1 MDIIKIR
8 EKLLKKTK
16 VYMKGWEKHKE
27 QSRDCAWFFAHYKCG
42 TNEKTGYNNPSFLT
56 LNCIIYYRVVCI
68 FRIML

>member
-27 QSRDCAWFFAHYKCG
+27 QSRDCAWFSHIE
-42 TNEKTGYNNPSFLT
+42 NEKTGYKNPSFLT